1 MTLDIMLVWLMVVQ
15 LIKQGRKY
23 PIIKRNMKRRSLFEK
38 RVNLK
43 PYEYPELLEF
53 KDAISHSYWLW
64 SEYNYTS
71 DIQDYK
77 TGLSELEKN
86 VITKSMLSISQIEVT
101 VKRFWSNLYNY
112 FPKPEIDMVGVSFGE
127 SEVRHLEAYAKLLEL
142 LGMNDLFDNLPKF
155 KPLMDR
161 VNYIEDFMR
170 TKDKDPQGFVLSMV
184 LFSLFIEHISL
195 FGQFYTI
202 QSFNKRKNKFKGIS
216 NVISATFLEEDIH
229 GKFGIELYRILRVEH
244 PEIFTDEFYS
254 DIVVLAKKGYKAEM
268 KILDWI
274 FEDGDLGFLTKDEVK
289 AFVTD
294 RYNKSLEILGIDLSF
309 PIKNPELLK
318 ETTWFT
324 VEQLAGKE
332 NDFFNKR
339 STDYSKKQK
348 QITADDLF

>member
-1 MTLDIMLVWLMVVQ
+1 MRDIF
-15 LIKQGRKY
+15 K
-23 PIIKRNMKRRSLFEK
+23 KRIN
-38 RVNLK
+38 VK

-64 SEYNYTS
+64 SEYNYTG

-77 TGLSELEKN
+77 VGISRIEKN
-86 VITKSMLSISQIEVT
+86 VITKAMLSISQIEVT

-112 FPKPEIDMVGVSFGE
+112 FPKPEIDMVGVTFGE

-142 LGMNDLFDNLPKF
+142 LGMNDLFERLDEF

-161 VNYIEDFMR
+161 VNYIDKFME
-170 TKDKDPQGFVLSMV
+170 TKDTDRKGFILSMI

-202 QSFNKRKNKFKGIS
+202 QSFNSRKNKFKGVS

-229 GKFGIELYRILRVEH
+229 GRFGIELYRILRTEH
-244 PEIFTDEFYS
+244 PDLFDDEFFD
-254 DIVVLAKKGYKAEM
+254 DIKVLAEKGYKAEM
-268 KILDWI
+268 KIIDWI
-274 FEDGDLGFLTKDEVK
+274 FEDGDLDFLTADEVK

-294 RYNKSLEILGIDLSF
+294 RYNKSLEILGIDYVLDVDR
-309 PIKNPELLK
+309 ELLK
-318 ETTWFT
+318 NTTWFV
-324 VEQLAGKE
+324 VEQTASKE

-339 STDYSKKQK
+339 NTEYNKKSK

>member
-1 MTLDIMLVWLMVVQ
+1 
-15 LIKQGRKY
+15 
-23 PIIKRNMKRRSLFEK
+23 MKRRSLFEK
-38 RVNLK
+38 RVNFK
-43 PYEYPELLEF
+43 PFEYPELLEY

-71 DIQDYK
+71 DIQNYK
-77 TGLSELEKN
+77 VDLNSKERN
-86 VITKSMLSISQIEVT
+86 VITKAMLSISQIEVT

-112 FPKPEIDMVGVSFGE
+112 FPKPEVDMVGVTFGE
-127 SEVRHLEAYAKLLEL
+127 SEVRHAEAYAKILEL
-142 LGMNDLFDNLPKF
+142 LGMNDLFDKLDHYS
-155 KPLMDR
+155 PLMDR
-161 VNYIEDFMR
+161 VNYIEDFMK

-202 QSFNKRKNKFKGIS
+202 KSFNKRKNLFKGIA
-216 NVISATFLEEDIH
+216 NVIGATFLEEDIH

-244 PEIFTDEFYS
+244 PDLFTDEFNQE
-254 DIVVLAKKGYKAEM
+254 ITILAKKGFKAEM

-274 FEDGDLGFLTKDEVK
+274 FEEGDLDFLTKDEVK
-289 AFVTD
+289 AFVID
-294 RYNKSLEILGIDLSF
+294 RYNKSLEVLGIDLTF
-309 PIKNPELLK
+309 PIKHPDLLK